1 MSAIESRGCFEV
13 RFPKIPTITSIR
25 LFAGSESRLANCFL
39 ADQKAFM
46 VVSDPIPTETSSE
59 DQETTYRRLFE
70 EDRPTIELLQF
81 GHFCAQRAI
90 EITDPQGQLIRV
102 IDYRDQASFELM
114 TGQFNRVLTSPP
126 VFRIRDGVNQSIQ
139 ATIFSDVKHTSQERL
154 QVERAI
160 SYYNDVVSLEESP
173 YPNHFKN
180 DPDSIRDEVIPN
192 SPAEL
197 VDHLLETMYNRETFD
212 PNYFLAA
219 IRLLRRLTAGVSFL
233 DIERLYRYPPGKNV
247 SLENILFLGSFE
259 AVAHGILQDVLLR
272 PPEQRFCELDALR
285 IATVQKMSK
294 QAGFKMNAHG
304 GYSQ

>member
-1 MSAIESRGCFEV
+1 MSAIESRECFEV

-25 LFAGSESRLANCFL
+25 LFTGFESRLANCFF

-81 GHFCAQRAI
+81 GHFYAERAL
-90 EITDPQGQLIRV
+90 EFTGPQGQSIRV
-102 IDYRDQASFELM
+102 IDYRDYDSFEFM
-114 TGQFNRVLTSPP
+114 SGQFNKILATPA
-126 VFRIRDGVNQSIQ
+126 VFRIRNGVNQAIQ
-139 ATIFSDVKHTSQERL
+139 AAIFSDVKHTSQERL

-160 SYYNDVVSLEESP
+160 SYYNDVVSLKESP
-173 YPNHFKN
+173 YPNRFKN
-180 DPDSIRDEVIPN
+180 DPDSIRDEIIPD

-197 VDHLLETMYNRETFD
+197 VNHLLETMYNRETFD

-219 IRLLRRLTAGVSFL
+219 IRLLRRLTGGVSFL
-233 DIERLYRYPPGKNV
+233 DIERLYRYPPGKNI

-272 PPEQRFCELDALR
+272 PPEQRFCELDVLR
-285 IATVQKMSK
+285 IATDQKMSK
-294 QAGFKMNAHG
+294 QVGSKMNARG
-304 GYSQ
+304 GYAQ

>member
-59 DQETTYRRLFE
+59 DQETTY
-70 EDRPTIELLQF
+70 
-81 GHFCAQRAI
+81 
-90 EITDPQGQLIRV
+90 PQGQLIRV